1 MKLSRKAFHN
11 FCSIGNDATFSPED
25 GDSIFSRNDDV
36 YLRAHTVS
44 QSRRT
49 LPLHHGENV
58 RNILSVDQVK
68 TVFRNLSH
76 ETSFMHFDSSV
87 YESL

>member
-11 FCSIGNDATFSPED
+11 FCSIGNAAIFSPED
-25 GDSIFSRNDDV
+25 EDSIFSRNDDV

-49 LPLHHGENV
+49 RSLHHGENV

-68 TVFRNLSH
+68 TVF
-76 ETSFMHFDSSV
+76 
-87 YESL
+87 